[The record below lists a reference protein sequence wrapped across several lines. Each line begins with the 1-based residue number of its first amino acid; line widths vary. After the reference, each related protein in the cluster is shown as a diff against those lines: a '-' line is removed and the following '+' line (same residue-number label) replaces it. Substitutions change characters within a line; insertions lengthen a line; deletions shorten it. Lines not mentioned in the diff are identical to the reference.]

1 MYNGN
6 SNLAYDLSLFE
17 VDEELERKKKKKQ
30 EEKSQIKMT
39 EKKAVARNGSAF
51 AMVAGALVCVAIA
64 FSILYSKVELA
75 DYTAMISEVK
85 TELEEEQRENN
96 RLNAELDSMVTLD
109 NVENIASTELGLQK
123 TQNSQINFVTLNT
136 EQMTEVAE
144 SESNIFISIKDWF
157 YDVLE
162 YLGF

>member
-17 VDEELERKKKKKQ
+17 TDEEYERKKEQKR
-30 EEKSQIKMT
+30 EEKSHIRIT
-39 EKKAVARNGSAF
+39 EKKAVARNGSIF
-51 AMVAGALVCVAIA
+51 ATVVSAVLCIAVA

-75 DYTAMISEVK
+75 EYTAMISEVK
-85 TELEEEQRENN
+85 TQLETEQRENN
-96 RLNAELDSMVTLD
+96 RLNAELDNMVTLD
-109 NVENIASTELGLQK
+109 NVESIAASELGLQK

-136 EQMTEVAE
+136 EKMTEVAQTDT
-144 SESNIFISIKDWF
+144 NIFVSIKEWF

>member
-17 VDEELERKKKKKQ
+17 VDEEYEKKKEQKR
-30 EEKSQIKMT
+30 EEKSHIRMT
-39 EKKAVARNGSAF
+39 EKKAVARNGSIF
-51 AMVAGALVCVAIA
+51 ATVVSAVLCIAVA

-75 DYTAMISEVK
+75 EYTAMISEVK
-85 TELEEEQRENN
+85 TQLETEQREND

-109 NVENIASTELGLQK
+109 NVESIAASELGLQK

-136 EQMTEVAE
+136 EKMTEVAKTDT
-144 SESNIFISIKDWF
+144 NIFVSIKDWF

>member
-17 VDEELERKKKKKQ
+17 VDEEYERKKEQKS
-30 EEKSQIKMT
+30 EEKSHIRIT
-39 EKKAVARNGSAF
+39 EKKSVARNGSVF
-51 AMVAGALVCVAIA
+51 ATVVSAVLCIAVA

-75 DYTAMISEVK
+75 EYTAMISEVK
-85 TELEEEQRENN
+85 TQLETEQRENN

-109 NVENIASTELGLQK
+109 NVESIAASELGLQK

-136 EQMTEVAE
+136 EKMTEVAHTDT
-144 SESNIFISIKDWF
+144 NIFVSIKEWF

>member
-17 VDEELERKKKKKQ
+17 VDEEYEKKKEQKR
-30 EEKSQIKMT
+30 EEKSHIRMT
-39 EKKAVARNGSAF
+39 EKKAVARNGSVF
-51 AMVAGALVCVAIA
+51 ATVVSAVLCIAVA

-75 DYTAMISEVK
+75 EYTAMISEVK
-85 TELEEEQRENN
+85 TQLETEQREND

-109 NVENIASTELGLQK
+109 NVESIAATELGLQK

-136 EQMTEVAE
+136 EKMTEVAQTDT
-144 SESNIFISIKDWF
+144 NIFVSIKDWF

>member
-17 VDEELERKKKKKQ
+17 TDEEYERKKEQKR
-30 EEKSQIKMT
+30 EEKSHIKMT

-51 AMVAGALVCVAIA
+51 ATVVCAVLCIAVAFA
-64 FSILYSKVELA
+64 ILYSKVELA
-75 DYTAMISEVK
+75 EYTAMISEVK
-85 TELEEEQRENN
+85 TQLETEQREND

-109 NVENIASTELGLQK
+109 NVESIAATELGLQK

-136 EQMTEVAE
+136 EKMTEVAQTD
-144 SESNIFISIKDWF
+144 SNIFVSIKDWF

>member
-17 VDEELERKKKKKQ
+17 TDEEYERKKEQKR
-30 EEKSQIKMT
+30 EEKSHIRIT
-39 EKKAVARNGSAF
+39 EKKAVARNGSIF
-51 AMVAGALVCVAIA
+51 ATVVSAVLCIAVA

-75 DYTAMISEVK
+75 EYTAMISEVK
-85 TELEEEQRENN
+85 TQLETEQRENN

-109 NVENIASTELGLQK
+109 NVESIAASELGLQK

-136 EQMTEVAE
+136 EKMTEVAQTDT
-144 SESNIFISIKDWF
+144 NIFVSIKEWF